1 MADAAPIL
9 LASLAD
15 VEEFVKEHQQL
26 EDVDIEIAAV
36 VVREAPQMLHLLRP
50 KEISWDIG
58 NYGSL
63 GDVSQ
68 LEQSVRASAQ
78 LLCQFLADLDDPEVD
93 ISPKTIPCS

>member
-1 MADAAPIL
+1 M
-9 LASLAD
+9 
-15 VEEFVKEHQQL
+15 EHQQL
-26 EDVDIEIAAV
+26 EDVDIEITAV

-78 LLCQFLADLDDPEVD
+78 LLSQFLADLDDPEVD
-93 ISPKTIPCS
+93 IAQDDTVLLTLEGKRPNHQHTGGR